1 MRLEIHIFLTL
12 LFFDGMGILIHL
24 GKYEYQDNLLI
35 IRCFYFGSYAFCIV
49 LAKFFVTLMGIYIR
63 LRIAGSMTGIVGDEN
78 PGHIRETKLN
88 WMLIN

>member
-49 LAKFFVTLMGIYIR
+49 LAKFFVTLMGISACA
-63 LRIAGSMTGIVGDEN
+63 LQAQ
-78 PGHIRETKLN
+78 
-88 WMLIN
+88 

>member
-49 LAKFFVTLMGIYIR
+49 LANFFVTLMGISACA
-63 LRIAGSMTGIVGDEN
+63 LQAQ
-78 PGHIRETKLN
+78 
-88 WMLIN
+88 